1 LTITKAT
8 ISKGAY
14 DKLLRLAKEYAPR
27 IVCGFLVGKK
37 EKETVS
43 VEEVCDLR
51 TKSGFMI
58 HFQPVFTEFRRVST
72 ELEKQGRKIV
82 GEFHTHPTGGPEP
95 TKRDRTIMGR
105 VKFGFW
111 IIATEN
117 AVRAME
123 FEESEMWGTVNVKT
137 VPIEVV

>member
-8 ISKGAY
+8 ISKDAY

-43 VEEVCDLR
+43 VEEVYDLR

-58 HFQPVFTEFRRVST
+58 HFQPVFSEFRRVSG

-95 TKRDRTIMGR
+95 TKRDRTIMTR
-105 VKFGFW
+105 VKFGLW

-117 AVRAME
+117 SVQAME
-123 FEESEMWGTVNVKT
+123 FEASEMWGTVNVKT
-137 VPIEVV
+137 IPIEVV